1 MEEKTVVLKF
11 GGSSVADNEKLK
23 TVANKVIEYKKEYKN
38 VVVILSAQGKTTD
51 KLIGEAMELSSNPNK
66 RETAMLIS
74 TGEQVSIAKL
84 AIILDET
91 NIPAISLTGWQAGIR
106 SSIANKS
113 AIIENIDITRIE
125 KELNEGKIVIIAGF
139 QGVNKNNDISTLGR
153 GGSDTTAVAVA
164 AALDADKCY
173 IFSDVDGVY
182 TADPNKIKEAK
193 KLQSISYK
201 EMLEISNEGAKV
213 LHDRSIKIGE
223 KFNVPIETKS
233 TFNEKE
239 GTKVIKQS
247 KDIEESIVKSV
258 VKKDVSKISII
269 GEGIMKNTDLINN
282 LIKILD
288 NEEVEVLRIEILDNK
303 ISVIFKEI
311 ISDTIWEKI
320 HNSCFQGQV

>member
-1 MEEKTVVLKF
+1 MQEKTVVLKF

-51 KLIGEAMELSSNPNK
+51 KLIGEAMELSKNPDK

-84 AIILDET
+84 AILLDEM

-106 SSIANKS
+106 SSIANKC
-113 AIIENIDITRIE
+113 AIIENIDISRIE
-125 KELNEGKIVIIAGF
+125 QELKQDKIVIVAGF
-139 QGVNKNNDISTLGR
+139 QGVNAKNDISTLGR

-164 AALDADKCY
+164 AAIDADKCF

-193 KLQSISYK
+193 KLQKISYK
-201 EMLEISNEGAKV
+201 EMIDISNEGAKV

-223 KFNVPIETKS
+223 KFNVPIVTKS
-233 TFNEKE
+233 TFTEAG
-239 GTKVIKQS
+239 GTELS
-247 KDIEESIVKSV
+247 KTIEENTVKSV
-258 VKKDVSKISII
+258 VKKDVTKISII
-269 GEGIMKNTDLINN
+269 GEGIMRNTKLLEKIIN
-282 LIKILD
+282 IIES
-288 NEEVEVLRIEILDNK
+288 EEVEVLRIEILDSK
-303 ISVIFKEI
+303 ISVIFKDI
-311 ISDTIWEKI
+311 VTDTIWQKFHEVSI
-320 HNSCFQGQV
+320 

>member
-1 MEEKTVVLKF
+1 MIGKTVDLKF

-23 TVANKVIEYKKEYKN
+23 IVANKVIGYKKEYKN

-51 KLIGEAMELSSNPNK
+51 RLIGEAMELSKNPDK

-84 AIILDET
+84 AILLDEM

-106 SSIANKS
+106 SSISNKC
-113 AIIENIDITRIE
+113 AIIENIDVSRIE
-125 KELNEGKIVIIAGF
+125 QELIVAGF
-139 QGVNKNNDISTLGR
+139 QGVNAKNDISTLGR

-193 KLQSISYK
+193 KLQNISYK
-201 EMLEISNEGAKV
+201 EMIDISNEGAKV

-223 KFNVPIETKS
+223 KFNVPIVTKS
-233 TFNEKE
+233 TFTEE
-239 GTKVIKQS
+239 DGTHLS
-247 KDIEESIVKSV
+247 KTIEENTVKSV
-258 VKKDVSKISII
+258 VKKDVTKISII
-269 GEGIMKNTDLINN
+269 GEGIMRNTKLIE
-282 LIKILD
+282 KII
-288 NEEVEVLRIEILDNK
+288 NIIESEEVEVLRIEILDSK

-311 ISDTIWEKI
+311 ISDSIWQKFHEVSI
-320 HNSCFQGQV
+320 